1 MTYYRE
7 AMSCFDKTFGGLRGS
22 LENNDFMVNE
32 SSESD
37 VIKLFKAAGGGNLL
51 INECYGG
58 LGLSAMDSVLVQIAS
73 GALSPSL
80 AIASCMHHFSV
91 ATLQEMVRY
100 KSECLEQLLLKDIAK
115 NKWLVASA
123 FCEGVPFADVL
134 DSRIIATPHKEG
146 YLISGIK
153 EPCSLA
159 YEMDLLSASVK
170 IDEGDNTGLFVAI
183 LHKNIEGLSVRP
195 YWKAPFFQASQSES
209 IVLENV
215 YVPKD
220 MLSRLDVGAVD
231 DVSATG
237 YIWFEILLCASY
249 LGMAYGLLEKVNQL
263 TSIPQNNAVLIYGKL
278 ESSAMLLTAIATDSF
293 ENKQE
298 LLGKVFLCRYSLQK
312 SIIDTV
318 NKIVS
323 FVGGINYLNNPCYA
337 MLVQAIQAFNFHP
350 PGNRVLIGNIIEYI
364 NNPVVEVRK

>member
-1 MTYYRE
+1 
-7 AMSCFDKTFGGLRGS
+7 
-22 LENNDFMVNE
+22 
-32 SSESD
+32 
-37 VIKLFKAAGGGNLL
+37 
-51 INECYGG
+51 
-58 LGLSAMDSVLVQIAS
+58 MDSVLVQIAS

-91 ATLQEMVRY
+91 ATLQEMVKY
-100 KSECLEQLLLKDIAK
+100 KPECLEQLLLKDIAK
-115 NKWLVASA
+115 NKLLVASA
-123 FCEGVPFADVL
+123 FCEGVPFSDVL
-134 DSRIIATPHKEG
+134 DSSIFATPHKKG

-159 YEMDLLSASVK
+159 YEMDILSASVK
-170 IDEGDNTGLFVAI
+170 IDKGNKSELFVAI
-183 LHKNIEGLSVRP
+183 LHKNVKGLSVRP

-215 YVPKD
+215 YVPKE
-220 MLSRLDVGAVD
+220 MLSRLDMGAAD

-237 YIWFEILLCASY
+237 YIWFEMLLCASY
-249 LGMAYGLLEKVNQL
+249 LGMAYGLLEKVNKL
-263 TSIPQNNAVLIYGKL
+263 TLIPQNNAVLIYSKL
-278 ESSAMLLTAIATDSF
+278 ESSAMLLAAIATDSF
-293 ENKQE
+293 ENKKI

-312 SIIDTV
+312 TIIETV

-350 PGNRVLIGNIIEYI
+350 PGNRILMGNILEYI
-364 NNPVVEVRK
+364 NNSIVEVGQ